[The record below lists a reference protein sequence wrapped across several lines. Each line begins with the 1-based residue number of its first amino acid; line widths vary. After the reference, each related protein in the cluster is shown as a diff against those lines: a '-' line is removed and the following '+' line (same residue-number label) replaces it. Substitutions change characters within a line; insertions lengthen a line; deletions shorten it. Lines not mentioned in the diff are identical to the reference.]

1 MKESCRGT
9 TKTGTDRGCLTDWV
23 CFGRRPPK
31 FGMLAGMLA
40 APAPVRIGD
49 GGAELCGVL
58 TADPAAGTAGSA
70 RGPKLLRGGGG
81 AAGAGRAGGRGAA
94 DAGML
99 LPLAEPTRRQVYPW
113 VMDTNII

>member
-1 MKESCRGT
+1 MTIGT
-9 TKTGTDRGCLTDWV
+9 GHRLGCLTDWV

-70 RGPKLLRGGGG
+70 RGPMLLRGGGG
-81 AAGAGRAGGRGAA
+81 AASAGRAGGRGAA
-94 DAGML
+94 EAGML
-99 LPLAEPTRRQVYPW
+99 LPLAEPTCRQVYPW
-113 VMDTNII
+113 VMESYII